1 MLARF
6 VWIRLPLLVS
16 ALAAAACAAEPPL
29 DGEVGPEAAL
39 LGEHGDALSTR
50 VRLMAANLTSGTN
63 QSYDPGHGQRIM
75 QGVKPDIVL
84 LQEFNYG
91 NNSTSAIRGF
101 VDVTFGTGFSYFRES
116 GAQIP
121 NGIVSRWPIVE
132 SGKWDDSSVSN
143 RDFAWARID
152 VPGSADLW
160 AISVHFLTSSSGA
173 RNTEAQQL
181 VSFIQAHVDEDD
193 YLVIGGDFNTGSRS
207 ETCVTTLSSVV
218 VTSGPH
224 PVDKNGN
231 DKTNA
236 GRTKPYDWVLVD
248 SDLEPLETAVVI
260 GGSSFTNG
268 LVVDTRV
275 YSPLSEISP
284 AIASDSGASS
294 MQHMGVVRDFM
305 IPDGSGGSVSSSSV
319 SSSSASASGSG
330 GSGGGG
336 GAGGSGGSGGS
347 GGAGGSGGGTAN
359 VIINEVLAN
368 EPGSDPDGEFVEIIN
383 VGTATASIGGWKLAD
398 STGTRHTF
406 PAGASLAPSTAVVV
420 YGHASAVPVGVI
432 GAVGAS
438 TGALGLNNSTDTVTL
453 RNATNAAVSSVTYT
467 SALSDDDG
475 VSMNRST
482 DLDGSTS
489 FVLHTTFGG
498 NSSPGTRADGT
509 AF

>member
-1 MLARF
+1 M
-6 VWIRLPLLVS
+6 PLLVG

-29 DGEVGPEAAL
+29 DVELGPDAAL

-63 QSYDPGHGQRIM
+63 QSYDQGHGQRIM

-101 VDVTFGTGFSYFRES
+101 VDVTFGTGFSYYRES

-132 SGKWDDSSVSN
+132 SGEWDDASVGN

-152 VPGSADLW
+152 IPGPADLW
-160 AISVHFLTSSSGA
+160 AVSVHFLTSGSGA

-181 VSFIQAHVDEDD
+181 VSFIQAHVDPDD
-193 YLVIGGDFNTGSRS
+193 YLVIGGDFNTGGRD
-207 ETCVTTLSSVV
+207 EACVTTLSSVV
-218 VTSGPH
+218 VKPGSYPA
-224 PVDKNGN
+224 DKNGN

-236 GRTKPYDWVLVD
+236 SRSKPYDWVLVD
-248 SDLEPLETAVVI
+248 SDLEPLETAVVL
-260 GGSSFTNG
+260 GGSSFANG

-275 YSPLSEISP
+275 YSPISEISP
-284 AIASDSGASS
+284 ASSSDSGAPS
-294 MQHMGVVRDFM
+294 MQHMGVVRDFV
-305 IPDGSGGSVSSSSV
+305 IPDGSGGSVSSSSA
-319 SSSSASASGSG
+319 SSSSASGSGSG
-330 GSGGGG
+330 GAG
-336 GAGGSGGSGGS
+336 GGSG

-420 YGHASAVPVGVI
+420 YGDVSAASAGVI

-438 TGALGLNNSTDTVTL
+438 TGALGLNNSSDTVTL
-453 RNATNAAVSSVTYT
+453 RNAAGAAVSSVSYT
-467 SALSDDDG
+467 SALSDQDG

-482 DLDGSTS
+482 DLNGSTS

-498 NSSPGTRADGT
+498 SSSPGTRADGT
-509 AF
+509 SF

>member
-1 MLARF
+1 M
-6 VWIRLPLLVS
+6 PLLVW

-29 DGEVGPEAAL
+29 DVELGPEAAL

-75 QGVKPDIVL
+75 QGVEPDIVL

-101 VDVTFGTGFSYFRES
+101 VDATFGTGFSYYRES

-121 NGIVSRWPIVE
+121 NGIVSRWPIIA
-132 SGKWDDSSVSN
+132 SGEWDDASVGN

-152 VPGSADLW
+152 IPGPADLW
-160 AISVHFLTSSSGA
+160 AVSVHLLTSGSGV

-181 VSFIQAHVDEDD
+181 VSFIQAHVDPDD
-193 YLVIGGDFNTGSRS
+193 YLVIGGDFNTGGRD
-207 ETCVTTLSSVV
+207 EACVTTLSSVV
-218 VTSGPH
+218 VKPGSYPA
-224 PVDKNGN
+224 DKNGN

-236 GRTKPYDWVLVD
+236 SRSKPYDWVLVD
-248 SDLEPLETAVVI
+248 SDLEPLETAVVL
-260 GGSSFTNG
+260 GGSSFANG

-284 AIASDSGASS
+284 AGSSDSGAPN

-305 IPDGSGGSVSSSSV
+305 IADGSSSSVSSSSV
-319 SSSSASASGSG
+319 SSSSASGSG
-330 GSGGGG
+330 GSGGGSG

-347 GGAGGSGGGTAN
+347 GGAGGGTAN

-406 PAGASLAPSTAVVV
+406 PAGASLAPFTAVVV
-420 YGHASAVPVGVI
+420 YGHVSAVPAGVI

-438 TGALGLNNSTDTVTL
+438 TGALGLNNSSDTVTL
-453 RNATNAAVSSVTYT
+453 RNAAGAAVSSVSYT
-467 SALSDDDG
+467 SALSDQDG
-475 VSMNRST
+475 VSMNRSI
-482 DLDGSTS
+482 DLNGSTS
-489 FVLHTTFGG
+489 FVLHSALGQRS
-498 NSSPGTRADGT
+498 SSPGTRADGT
-509 AF
+509 SF